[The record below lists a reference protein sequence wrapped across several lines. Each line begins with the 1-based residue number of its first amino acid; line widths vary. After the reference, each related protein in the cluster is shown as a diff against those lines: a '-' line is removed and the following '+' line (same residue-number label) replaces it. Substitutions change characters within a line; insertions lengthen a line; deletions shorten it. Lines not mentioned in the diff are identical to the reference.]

1 MVVVGQLGQ
10 CPSECTKSAQA
21 SFFCL
26 HLLFQCSS
34 EFLVWT
40 PLKTGHRSWESG
52 QNWEFDDQNSI
63 IFVHFP
69 KSENI
74 DLTLNLTANL
84 TCPSCPYSV
93 YSCLFI
99 VFIWVPN
106 EVYSKTRAVGSTTFL
121 KPPSSPTAMKPTSGQ
136 LSNQRNK
143 KTQMWLDKS
152 TVGNKLQEVVG
163 SC

>member
-40 PLKTGHRSWESG
+40 PLKTGQVMRIRTELRILWPKFHHLRPFPEIWEY
-52 QNWEFDDQNSI
+52 
-63 IFVHFP
+63 
-69 KSENI
+69 
-74 DLTLNLTANL
+74 LTLNLTANL

-93 YSCLFI
+93 CSGLLSFLSGCPTRCIQRHGLLGRPPFWSRPHPQRPWSQRLASCQI
-99 VFIWVPN
+99 N
-106 EVYSKTRAVGSTTFL
+106 GTKRL
-121 KPPSSPTAMKPTSGQ
+121 KCDLTKAQWETSC
-136 LSNQRNK
+136 R
-143 KTQMWLDKS
+143 
-152 TVGNKLQEVVG
+152 KL
-163 SC
+163 